1 MKHRDGKL
9 LLYVYIY
16 IYIYVYIYT
25 YIYIYIY
32 MYVYIIHLVVV
43 FASNNRFALDLSKQR
58 QIVKIIYAEK
68 FLIKFVRSIV
78 LI

>member
-16 IYIYVYIYT
+16 IYIHIYL
-25 YIYIYIY
+25 
-32 MYVYIIHLVVV
+32 YVYIIHLVVV
-43 FASNNRFALDLSKQR
+43 FASNNRFPLDLSKQR
-58 QIVKIIYAEK
+58 QIIKVIYAEK
-68 FLIKFVRSIV
+68 FLIKFVRSVV